1 MANTSVIELIK
12 CAEIANFDTDDM
24 LKVYQIDENSI
35 ENVQFLSIEEL
46 ETVPS
51 SKVIERAIGKQKSVV
66 KIQNYGYLQ
75 RCDLFRLRNV
85 HRSIAI
91 AQEAKRGL
99 HWTIESFDNKID
111 AVELFQKPW
120 TAVSTF
126 VCDKEKCL
134 RIALQTRDFVSVMD
148 HNWNTDSVLFSVMAL
163 VTRNSN
169 AIPFEPLFMSLI
181 MEDSEQVQN
190 FQIKPAKNSVDSPAC
205 TC

>member
-12 CAEIANFDTDDM
+12 CAEIANFDTDDT
-24 LKVYQIDENSI
+24 LKSI
-35 ENVQFLSIEEL
+35 SNWREFYRVENVQFLSIEEL

-51 SKVIERAIGKQKSVV
+51 SKVIERAIGKRKSVV

-75 RCDLFRLRNV
+75 RCDLIRLRNV

-111 AVELFQKPW
+111 AVEWFQKPW

-134 RIALQTRDFVSVMD
+134 RIASD
-148 HNWNTDSVLFSVMAL
+148 
-163 VTRNSN
+163 
-169 AIPFEPLFMSLI
+169 E
-181 MEDSEQVQN
+181 
-190 FQIKPAKNSVDSPAC
+190 
-205 TC
+205 